1 MDAED
6 ARERLM
12 ELDGIGEGRA
22 ETILGAFDRNPT
34 AVRGEGNVEAG
45 GPGVRRLV
53 SARSLRA

>member
-34 AVRGEGNVEAG
+34 AVRGGAT
-45 GPGVRRLV
+45 
-53 SARSLRA
+53 

>member
-34 AVRGEGNVEAG
+34 AVREGNVEAG
-45 GPGVRRLV
+45 APAFAA
-53 SARSLRA
+53 SSPRSLRA